1 MVKLFGQTGK
11 NNFSQNG
18 QIGKKIFC
26 GLNGKRALESR
37 HIGNSELWNQGRVDI
52 NAKSIKSKENYL
64 CIVHYTWYA
73 YDCSKDPSKDR
84 LFIVHL

>member
-1 MVKLFGQTGK
+1 MGKNIKTGTGRFGTNPVGTHWKKVTMVNVNIRVIMVKLFGQTGK

-37 HIGNSELWNQGRVDI
+37 HIGNSEL
-52 NAKSIKSKENYL
+52 
-64 CIVHYTWYA
+64 
-73 YDCSKDPSKDR
+73 
-84 LFIVHL
+84 